1 LIDDKDET
9 EGVGKAMTDF
19 YPLRLEPQLKEKVW
33 GGRWLVEKL
42 GRAGKVDAKLGESWE
57 AFSGSVVANGAWQ
70 GQTLGKLYSEYGLAL
85 GGTVAQNYPQ
95 FPLLVK
101 FLDAQE
107 NLSVQIHPDDELA
120 QKLENYPFGKSE
132 MWYVMAA
139 EPGARILYS
148 LNDKANS
155 QAELA
160 AALKNGSILEYINS
174 VPVQTGDVVNLPA
187 RTVHALCEGIVV
199 YELQQES
206 DITYRLHDWGRTGR
220 EIHHEKCLQ
229 AIDLANRNL
238 QVTHPT
244 LVKNEAGAAF
254 FALAANQY
262 FDCNLL
268 EITGETSWSAEG
280 RSFGLLSVLS
290 GTGLL
295 TVRDN
300 GFEQEKLGLGDTF
313 LLPAHLS
320 YVFKAT
326 QPTEPLRLIMATAR

>member
-1 LIDDKDET
+1 
-9 EGVGKAMTDF
+9 MTNF

-33 GGRWLVEKL
+33 GGRWLIEQL
-42 GRAGKVDAKLGESWE
+42 GRAGDMNANWGESWE

-70 GQTLGKLYSEYGLAL
+70 GQTLGELYTVYGQTLA
-85 GGTVAQNYPQ
+85 GTVAQNYPQ

-101 FLDAQE
+101 FLDARE
-107 NLSVQIHPDDELA
+107 NLSVQVHPDDELA
-120 QKLENYPFGKSE
+120 QKLENYRFGKSE

-160 AALKNGSILEYINS
+160 IALKNGSILEYINS
-174 VPVQTGDVVNLPA
+174 VPVQAGDVVNLPS
-187 RTVHALCEGIVV
+187 RTVHALGEGIVV

-229 AIDLANRNL
+229 TINLASRNL
-238 QVTHPT
+238 QVTHPKPLKT
-244 LVKNEAGAAF
+244 EVGAAYF
-254 FALAANQY
+254 GVAASQY
-262 FDCNLL
+262 FECNLL
-268 EITGETSWSAEG
+268 EITGETSWSAAG
-280 RSFGLLSVLS
+280 RSFGLLSVLG

-295 TVRDN
+295 TTPDN
-300 GFEQEKLGLGDTF
+300 GFEQEILGLGDTF

-326 QPTEPLRLIMATAR
+326 GSAEPLRLIMATAK